1 MKYSVIAKKYL
12 EELDRK
18 DPSIQHK
25 IITWGN
31 LEMMEDLFKLFGG
44 DREDII
50 NKTNNIGH
58 HFRFK
63 FVMDRLDRESKK
75 KNAIFEKGFI
85 RYNGIINR
93 PTRCFI
99 LKENDCNNIECEP
112 PFGGKTDC
120 EFYKNGVCK
129 VV

>member
-1 MKYSVIAKKYL
+1 MLFLSGGVCLKYSLIAKEYL
-12 EELDRK
+12 EELDKK
-18 DPSIQHK
+18 DPLIQHK

-50 NKTNNIGH
+50 KKTNNVGH

-75 KNAIFEKGFI
+75 KDAIFEKGFI
-85 RYNGIINR
+85 RYDGIINR
-93 PTRCFI
+93 PTRCFT
-99 LKENDCNNIECEP
+99 LKEQ
-112 PFGGKTDC
+112 
-120 EFYKNGVCK
+120 
-129 VV
+129 

>member
-1 MKYSVIAKKYL
+1 MKYSLIAKEYL
-12 EELDRK
+12 EELDKK
-18 DPSIQHK
+18 DPLIQHK

-50 NKTNNIGH
+50 KKTNNVGH

-75 KNAIFEKGFI
+75 KML
-85 RYNGIINR
+85 Y
-93 PTRCFI
+93 
-99 LKENDCNNIECEP
+99 LKKDLFVMMEL
-112 PFGGKTDC
+112 
-120 EFYKNGVCK
+120 
-129 VV
+129 

>member
-1 MKYSVIAKKYL
+1 MDILMNEMLFLSGGVCLKYSLIAKAYL
-12 EELDRK
+12 EELDKK

-44 DREDII
+44 DRKVII

-75 KNAIFEKGFI
+75 KNAIFQKGFI
-85 RYNGIINR
+85 SYNGIINR
-93 PTRCFI
+93 PTRCFT
-99 LKENDCNNIECEP
+99 LKEQ
-112 PFGGKTDC
+112 
-120 EFYKNGVCK
+120 
-129 VV
+129 

>member
-1 MKYSVIAKKYL
+1 MKYSLIAKAYL
-12 EELDRK
+12 EELDIK
-18 DPSIQHK
+18 ESSIQHK
-25 IITWGN
+25 IITGGN

-44 DREDII
+44 DREDIV

-75 KNAIFEKGFI
+75 KDAILKNGFI

-93 PTRCFI
+93 PTRCFT
-99 LKENDCNNIECEP
+99 LKEQ
-112 PFGGKTDC
+112 
-120 EFYKNGVCK
+120 
-129 VV
+129 